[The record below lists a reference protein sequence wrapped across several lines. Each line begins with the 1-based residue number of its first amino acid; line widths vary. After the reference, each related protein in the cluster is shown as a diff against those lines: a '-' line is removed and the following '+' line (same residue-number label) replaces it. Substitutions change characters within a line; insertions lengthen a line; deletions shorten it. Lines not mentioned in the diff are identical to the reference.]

1 MVPVLGLG
9 ASSQSY
15 HHGVSRKG
23 EVEGC
28 CPPELTLSETSQPLV
43 RLVNRDSPVLEE
55 MDSLAF
61 LEEIWAQDKELGT
74 WAFWEQAA
82 ESQGRM
88 L

>member
-1 MVPVLGLG
+1 MR
-9 ASSQSY
+9 Q
-15 HHGVSRKG
+15 
-23 EVEGC
+23 
-28 CPPELTLSETSQPLV
+28 
-43 RLVNRDSPVLEE
+43 VNRDSPVLEE
-55 MDSLAF
+55 EAELDSLAS